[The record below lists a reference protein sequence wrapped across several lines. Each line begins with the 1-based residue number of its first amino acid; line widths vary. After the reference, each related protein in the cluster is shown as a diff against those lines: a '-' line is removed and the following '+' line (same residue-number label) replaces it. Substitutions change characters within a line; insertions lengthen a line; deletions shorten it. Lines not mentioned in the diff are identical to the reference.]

1 MSQSSIISIARLL
14 ELSDVEDENIAL
26 SPEKASEGTAS
37 STGTITTSRIE
48 SVASLKEL
56 VEVLDA
62 TSQPSSREEKAVLTS
77 AISFKVSELLA
88 KDIGSI
94 VSENLNSVIAEEVEK
109 IASTVKDTE
118 GLAEVS
124 EHITD
129 ADLDKALTKSI
140 NERLS
145 QIAFSKIQDEIEN
158 LEVSQVLS
166 SEPDTTDS
174 LESFSLTSST
184 EIEHSLDSINLGN
197 LQDKGIEESAEYILK
212 KGNDTDT
219 MSSGTIGK
227 TVAVE
232 NAISDTSIESIKDAT
247 ASVSGAEKS
256 SGKETIVTNSKKTDT
271 NYIDGNNS
279 VLDGSFNMIP
289 NLVSIF
295 TENKI
300 GALVRD
306 LLNVTALKENFIAGV
321 NRTARETME
330 TLYAESVSKALGVI
344 PDKAVDYTDAI
355 ARDVMNFDITGFT
368 EDLIDA
374 FKKYEKENLKLSTDF
389 EYDTGYA
396 FRGSLMISENKLVG
410 YSSKLPSRSD
420 LFRDSWWLD
429 NQYNWTV
436 TISIPND
443 TLASYGLPS
452 MNMIIGM
459 DKDTDDS
466 NKAVILPIKTY
477 SLDDSD
483 LTYMTVPLNDETM
496 DILSTRVTHPTSIS
510 ITIPVT
516 TSYGTLANNYLA
528 WQNRYV
534 DYVKGHVEGD
544 TDYKYLGRYSMIARD
559 YRECYYN
566 LTINK
571 IRINSER
578 DTELVAYRKFRVLP
592 VVSLNDSGLSTK
604 TYSEATILFKI
615 VGEDK
620 TGTN

>member
-26 SPEKASEGTAS
+26 SPEKASEEIAS

-88 KDIGSI
+88 KDVGSI
-94 VSENLNSVIAEEVEK
+94 VSENLNSVITEEVEK
-109 IASTVKDTE
+109 IASMTKGTE

-124 EHITD
+124 EHITN

-145 QIAFSKIQDEIEN
+145 QIAFSKIQDEIEK
-158 LEVSQVLS
+158 L
-166 SEPDTTDS
+166 DTADS
-174 LESFSLTSST
+174 LESFNLTNST
-184 EIEHSLDSINLGN
+184 DIEQSLDSISLGN
-197 LQDKGIEESAEYILK
+197 LPDKDTEGSAEYILK
-212 KGNDTDT
+212 RDNDTDA
-219 MSSGTIGK
+219 MNSGTIGK
-227 TVAVE
+227 AAAVE
-232 NAISDTSIESIKDAT
+232 EAMSDAGIESTEKA
-247 ASVSGAEKS
+247 AVSVSGAEKS
-256 SGKETIVTNSKKTDT
+256 SGKETVVSKNKRTDT

-289 NLVSIF
+289 NLVSIV

-321 NRTARETME
+321 NRTARKTME
-330 TLYAESVSKALGVI
+330 ALFAEPVSKALGVI

-355 ARDVMNFDITGFT
+355 ARDVMNFDIAGFT

-396 FRGSLMISENKLVG
+396 FRGSLKLSENKLIG
-410 YSSKLPSRSD
+410 FSSKLPSRSD

-443 TLASYGLPS
+443 TLAIYGLPS

-459 DKDTDDS
+459 DKDTDDN
-466 NKAVILPIKTY
+466 NKAVILPIKAY

-510 ITIPVT
+510 ITIPIT

-534 DYVKGHVEGD
+534 DYVKGHVKGD
-544 TDYKYLGRYSMIARD
+544 TDYGYQGRYSMIARD